1 MQIEENEN
9 ESDKTETLVESSLPP
24 TKLTNHLSNH
34 SDLELHEMHQLQ
46 ELSRTPEPERK
57 HTNDTPKGEEVTNKS
72 KSIDD
77 SASLMDQ
84 IKDRVNDNK

>member
-1 MQIEENEN
+1 
-9 ESDKTETLVESSLPP
+9 
-24 TKLTNHLSNH
+24 
-34 SDLELHEMHQLQ
+34 MHQLQ